1 MESTG
6 TRGRIQA
13 SSDTRDLLEAVGK
26 GNWLKARAGK
36 TTVRGKGEM
45 QTYFVDLLPKG
56 KGSVELSTTS
66 SHNRAPLRRQI
77 TAGGT
82 GERLVD
88 WNARELTK
96 LLRTVMAQREA
107 KSKAQIL
114 DSSNG
119 TATGGNKRAS
129 FVISAMTSSNLTPLE
144 EVKDVI
150 ALPKFDA
157 ESFTAQFHTN
167 EITLERNV
175 VKQLHALVTKI
186 STLYKSNPFHNFG
199 KCMYIDVC
207 SGFGRLCPR
216 FTFRTHKLSNTNL
229 IPQNMQAMWRCQLPR
244 C

>member
-45 QTYFVDLLPKG
+45 QTYFVDLIPKG
-56 KGSVELSTTS
+56 KGSAELSTPST
-66 SHNRAPLRRQI
+66 HKRAPLRRQI

-88 WNARELTK
+88 WNVRELTK

-107 KSKAQIL
+107 KAKTRIL
-114 DSSNG
+114 DSAKAPG
-119 TATGGNKRAS
+119 RRAS
-129 FVISAMTSSNLTPLE
+129 PVVSTMTSSNLTPLE

-157 ESFTAQFHTN
+157 ESFTAQFHTK
-167 EITLERNV
+167 EITLEHNAA
-175 VKQLHALVTKI
+175 KQLHALVTKI

-199 KCMYIDVC
+199 KFAAKHLCT
-207 SGFGRLCPR
+207 GRD
-216 FTFRTHKLSNTNL
+216 
-229 IPQNMQAMWRCQLPR
+229 
-244 C
+244 